1 MEYVFAA
8 MAALFFVA
16 LAVLGPLFG
25 ADSRDGRDWRP
36 TGPTRTPGPRPPGR
50 IRAFWRRQVR
60 LWERVLTAHQPWR
73 GQGDPL
79 RWRRDGD
86 RWILDGSTAP
96 ADDAGP
102 VSDAGA
108 LSGNAFD
115 NRVDDGEDLRRIGS

>member
-8 MAALFFVA
+8 VAALFFVA

-36 TGPTRTPGPRPPGR
+36 TGPTTPSAPRPRRR
-50 IRAFWRRQVR
+50 IRAFWGRQVR
-60 LWERVLTAHQPWR
+60 CWERSLTAHQPWR

-96 ADDAGP
+96 ADDAAP
-102 VSDAGA
+102 VSETGA
-108 LSGNAFD
+108 LFDNEFD
-115 NRVDDGEDLRRIGS
+115 NRVDGGEDLRRIGS